1 MLRYYPSFRVKSD
14 LITTGFEYRIGNIPY
29 KGKYYLTYD
38 GRAFSGPNPIV
49 GPNEELIKLNETYI
63 QDLSSNLSL
72 EAGNVGI
79 SLNGLP
85 KEITD
90 DILKRINNTIRGVP
104 TPYFPFASDG
114 DYKKGYLLRSFTKR
128 VNDRGFVIEI
138 SNEEYANFINGTVDY
153 DVSDYLVL
161 QILWKL
167 TGPLNSVRV
176 NQYDTRVG
184 IIETNKRLVENA
196 NKTFLGI
203 TDFIGGD
210 YTKFAKPTL

>member
-1 MLRYYPSFRVKSD
+1 MLRYYPTFRIKTD
-14 LITTGFEYRIGNIPY
+14 LITNGSELKTLNGPY
-29 KGKYYLTYD
+29 KGKYYITYD
-38 GRAFSGPNPIV
+38 GRKFSGANPIV
-49 GPNEELIKLNETYI
+49 GPNEELRPLSEVLNSNYI
-63 QDLSSNLSL
+63 NASGFPNELKQQFVDKTPSLSIRAN
-72 EAGNVGI
+72 
-79 SLNGLP
+79 
-85 KEITD
+85 KQ
-90 DILKRINNTIRGVP
+90 RNTGAP
-104 TPYFPFASDG
+104 TSYFPFATEG
-114 DYKKGYLLRSFTKR
+114 DYKKGYLLRSFIKR
-128 VNDRGFVIEI
+128 VNDRGFVTEI

-176 NQYDTRVG
+176 NQYDTRAG

>member
-1 MLRYYPSFRVKSD
+1 MSLRYYPTFRIKTD
-14 LITTGFEYRIGNIPY
+14 LITNGSELKTSNGPY
-29 KGKYYLTYD
+29 KGKYYITYD
-38 GRAFSGPNPIV
+38 GRKFSGANPIV
-49 GPNEELIKLNETYI
+49 GPNEELRPLSEASNSDYINDSGFPNELKQQFVDKTPS
-63 QDLSSNLSL
+63 LSIRAN
-72 EAGNVGI
+72 
-79 SLNGLP
+79 
-85 KEITD
+85 KQ
-90 DILKRINNTIRGVP
+90 RNTGAP

-114 DYKKGYLLRSFTKR
+114 DYKKGYLLRSFVKR
-128 VNDRGFVIEI
+128 VNDRGFVTEI
-138 SNEEYANFINGTVDY
+138 SNQEYTNFINGTVDY

-210 YTKFAKPTL
+210 YTKFSRPTAL